1 MRPRTTASAFC
12 SPASRSPNRFSSA
25 SRTASLTSRVSAGSG
40 VSLSNGRI
48 ATVLTLGSPPPEKWY
63 RQAATPS
70 VAALTAAA
78 PQSRR
83 NDHRRIHCHHG
94 ELKTRRALREI
105 DAGAGGPRFRIV
117 DRSAA
122 RHHFPALPP
131 LGLQHP
137 GGGRRRHV
145 GQGVLAADETPQLAG
160 GVLRPCHCRGA
171 SRSPDR
177 GKRVQ

>member
-63 RQAATPS
+63 RQAARPS

-83 NDHRRIHCHHG
+83 NDHHRIHCHHG
-94 ELKTRRALREI
+94 ELKTRRALREN
-105 DAGAGGPRFRIV
+105 DAGAGGPRLPTLE
-117 DRSAA
+117 RSAA
-122 RHHFPALPP
+122 PPHLPP
-131 LGLQHP
+131 PPPPRLPQP
-137 GGGRRRHV
+137 RSGR
-145 GQGVLAADETPQLAG
+145 P
-160 GVLRPCHCRGA
+160 
-171 SRSPDR
+171 
-177 GKRVQ
+177 